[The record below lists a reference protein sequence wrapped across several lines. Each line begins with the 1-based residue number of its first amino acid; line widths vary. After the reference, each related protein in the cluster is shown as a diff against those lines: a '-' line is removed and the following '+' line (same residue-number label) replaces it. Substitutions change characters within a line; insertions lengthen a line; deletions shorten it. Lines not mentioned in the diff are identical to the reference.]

1 MFYVLPF
8 PVEENTR
15 ERAKIIEVGLKN
27 PMPNVSKAIAEVEA
41 AGNIDASHYH
51 I

>member
-1 MFYVLPF
+1 M
-8 PVEENTR
+8 EENKR

-41 AGNIDASHYH
+41 AGNVDAPYYD